1 MVTKLSDRPQYE
13 LWDQS
18 KTDHFCSGPPAL
30 DHVTQIA
37 IQLTKLNCLV
47 LNRDKL
53 TQGAVYEMET
63 NRDIMIKHQILLL
76 FIVSGECRLICVCQ
90 KCVCL
95 EVLFLGT
102 EQVKGLESEINHKR
116 NITQRQN
123 IKVVSHHRRVYI
135 LLKT

>member
-1 MVTKLSDRPQYE
+1 MATKLSDRPEFE

-37 IQLTKLNCLV
+37 IQLTELNCLV
-47 LNRDKL
+47 LNREKWV
-53 TQGAVYEMET
+53 QGAVYEMET
-63 NRDIMIKHQILLL
+63 NRAIMIKHHILLL

-90 KCVCL
+90 
-95 EVLFLGT
+95 EILFLCT
-102 EQVKGLESEINHKR
+102 KQVKGLESEINHKR
-116 NITQRQN
+116 NIIQRQN